1 MKQTHYLTGKI
12 QKDHRLEIILPELAE
27 GQTVEIIVIMPQNK
41 TQVNTGNFS
50 SYKSVNI
57 RQNIMKKSL
66 SDRRQILAEQAEKM
80 QEHYEQ
86 EKSWQEWN
94 NIDLDQIYHY

>member
-1 MKQTHYLTGKI
+1 MKQTHYLTGKV

-41 TQVNTGNFS
+41 TQVNTGNSS
-50 SYKSVNI
+50 SYQSVNI

-66 SDRRQILAEQAEKM
+66 SDRRQILAEQAEKI

-86 EKSWQEWN
+86 DELWQEWN
-94 NIDLDQIYHY
+94 HFDLEKFYDY